1 MSMVPINPANHKT
14 ASSSGGSHRFGDL
27 IGVQWRIDLGILPSH
42 PSASI
47 DDLRRVTADSRR
59 RYAAL
64 RRQLLVD
71 PHVLKDGSRSP
82 DLVMDNPLSQSPL
95 QMKAYMLE
103 VNAHTE
109 PCRTLCFVNE
119 DCSILATDV
128 ETGVQIARMENSH
141 GAAVNRI
148 VNLTESTIASGDGE
162 VVRVVSSVRDTRQRS
177 CCNSFSVREEYISDM
192 TFASDSM
199 KLIGTSGDRTL
210 SVCNS
215 ESNKVQSRSEFSED
229 ERLSVVI
236 MTRYH

>member
-1 MSMVPINPANHKT
+1 MSMVPINRANLET
-14 ASSSGGSHRFGDL
+14 TSSSGGSPRFGDL
-27 IGVQWRIDLGILPSH
+27 RGVQWRIDLGILPSR

-47 DDLRRVTADSRR
+47 DDLRRVTADSWR

-71 PHVLKDGSRSP
+71 PHVLKGGSRSP

-109 PCRTLCFVNE
+109 PCRALCFVNE
-119 DCSILATDV
+119 DV
-128 ETGVQIARMENSH
+128 ETGVQIARMDNSH

-162 VVRVVSSVRDTRQRS
+162 GCIKVRDTRQRS

-215 ESNKVQSRSEFSED
+215 GSNKVQSRSEFAED
-229 ERLSVVI
+229 ELLSVVI
-236 MTRYH
+236 MTVFNYFS